1 MVIYSQPGAM
11 DALQMATQEPRHR
24 FPSNSLRPLRGP
36 VVARHLVGLSMRT
49 EANRMLLKLVGVFR
63 QPPSYRQGLW

>member
-11 DALQMATQEPRHR
+11 DAQMATQEPRHR